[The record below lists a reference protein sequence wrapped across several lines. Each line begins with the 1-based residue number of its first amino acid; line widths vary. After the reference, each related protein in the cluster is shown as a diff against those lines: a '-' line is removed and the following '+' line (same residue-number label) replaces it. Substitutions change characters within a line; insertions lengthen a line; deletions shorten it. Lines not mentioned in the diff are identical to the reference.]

1 MPWTPLDCQVVTC
14 TRVLI
19 WYLIFRVTHTKWLWN
34 SLHLQVTL
42 HHWNE
47 SHEKKKKKRKPLVLW
62 DHPVLQLNY
71 QSPFNCCLL
80 QSPTQVPAPVLFL
93 LLSPA
98 GPTWTPRLTRAPQ
111 SWYHT
116 ALFSPQPSQHST
128 SSGTGQAQSYRGQ
141 TASPFPASSPAKW
154 PHHSQQSPPL
164 DAVLQCSRRAAL
176 PIRQTQTAKS
186 VAQNQ
191 TKSTTCHHA
200 KSAQEGE
207 IRQQMLGQFSSHER
221 SAS

>member
-1 MPWTPLDCQVVTC
+1 MIMEFPAPTGDSP
-14 TRVLI
+14 
-19 WYLIFRVTHTKWLWN
+19 
-34 SLHLQVTL
+34 SLE
-42 HHWNE
+42 WI
-47 SHEKKKKKRKPLVLW
+47 SWKKKKTPCSLRSPCATIELPKS
-62 DHPVLQLNY
+62 LQL
-71 QSPFNCCLL
+71 L
-80 QSPTQVPAPVLFL
+80 PVAEPHAGACTSSVL

-98 GPTWTPRLTRAPQ
+98 GPTWTPRLTRTPQ

-128 SSGTGQAQSYRGQ
+128 SSGTGQAQSYWGQ

-207 IRQQMLGQFSSHER
+207 IRQQTLGQFSSHER